1 MTDTTVTLSPNA
13 ARRINAIGQSE
24 GRPMML
30 RVAVDGGG
38 CSGFQYRFDLVDTVE
53 ADDLKIE
60 RDGAAALVDVISMA
74 LLKGS
79 EIDFV
84 DELAGAEFRVRNPN
98 AKSSCGCGVSFSI
111 SRARVK
117 SALPSLNDG
126 RIQSI
131 LIVKLTRALK
141 GAFDCHAV
149 PTEFEKV
156 LTSATRK

>member
-1 MTDTTVTLSPNA
+1 MTQTDLTLSQNA
-13 ARRINAIGQSE
+13 ARRIKAIAASE
-24 GRPMML
+24 GRNLML

-53 ADDLKIE
+53 DDDLKIE
-60 RDGAAALVDVISMA
+60 RDDAVALVDVVSLA

-111 SRARVK
+111 
-117 SALPSLNDG
+117 
-126 RIQSI
+126 
-131 LIVKLTRALK
+131 
-141 GAFDCHAV
+141 
-149 PTEFEKV
+149 
-156 LTSATRK
+156 

>member
-1 MTDTTVTLSPNA
+1 MTDTAVTLSPNA
-13 ARRINAIGQSE
+13 ARRINAIGQTE
-24 GRPMML
+24 GRPLML

-38 CSGFQYRFDLVDTVE
+38 CSGFQYRFDLVETVE

-111 SRARVK
+111 
-117 SALPSLNDG
+117 
-126 RIQSI
+126 
-131 LIVKLTRALK
+131 
-141 GAFDCHAV
+141 
-149 PTEFEKV
+149 
-156 LTSATRK
+156 

>member
-1 MTDTTVTLSPNA
+1 MTQSDLTLSENA
-13 ARRINAIGQSE
+13 ARRIKAIASSE
-24 GRPMML
+24 GRPLML

-53 ADDLKIE
+53 EDDLKVE
-60 RDGAAALVDVISMA
+60 RDDAVALVDVVSLA

-111 SRARVK
+111 
-117 SALPSLNDG
+117 
-126 RIQSI
+126 
-131 LIVKLTRALK
+131 
-141 GAFDCHAV
+141 
-149 PTEFEKV
+149 
-156 LTSATRK
+156 